1 MIVIFMKMTCSRSV
15 VFPGYF
21 SFLHQKTGRHDI
33 TKILFKV
40 LLNTITQPQMNSE
53 LIALGRCSMAEC
65 APHVQMNVKDG
76 RVSKRKKAATAT

>member
-1 MIVIFMKMTCSRSV
+1 
-15 VFPGYF
+15 
-21 SFLHQKTGRHDI
+21 
-33 TKILFKV
+33 
-40 LLNTITQPQMNSE
+40 MNSE